1 MRLTPAMLYLHI
13 VQQLRLKSL
22 KYFPRA
28 LALLAVIFGY
38 PGNFAVGQQE
48 AAVTRSHALSLIGE
62 PKYGPDFEHVDYVN
76 PDAPKGGHA
85 RVSGFGGFDSLN
97 PFISAGD
104 PTGVVRF
111 NVYEPLMTSP
121 LDDITAEYGLI
132 AESVTVPADSS
143 WVEFTL
149 RPEARWH
156 DGKPITADDVI
167 YSFELL
173 TKQGQPLYQYYY
185 RNVVKAEKIDERRV
199 RFEFDEKGNRE
210 LPQIMGQVWVLP
222 KHYWEGRKFD
232 EPTLEPPLGSGPYK
246 VGEVKPGRSVTLER
260 TDNYWAADL
269 PINRGQNNFDRI
281 TAEYFRDESVEM
293 EAFKAGQ
300 YDFRD
305 ENSAKRWATEYNFP
319 ALKRGDVIK
328 AEIPHKRPTG
338 MQAFVFNT
346 RRPVFQDRRVRQALS
361 YAWDFEWTRKTLFY
375 GQYERTESFFSNSEM
390 ASEGLPSEE
399 ELALLEPLREHIP
412 PEVFTT
418 PFEVPRTDGSGNN
431 RDNLRTAVQILRE
444 AGWSIKDGALI
455 HAKTG
460 QKLEFEILLVQPT
473 FERVV
478 LPFVDNLKRLGVQ
491 ATIRIVDPA
500 QYQRRMIEFDFDLV
514 ISGFAQS
521 NSPGNEQRDFWGS
534 DGADT
539 QGSRNIIGIKNPA
552 VDALI
557 EKIVYAE
564 TREQLVAATRA
575 LDRVLLHSH
584 FVIPQY
590 HVRTTRVAYWN
601 RFGRPAKAPDY
612 AVGFLQTWWAD
623 PEKDAALGALQ

>member
-1 MRLTPAMLYLHI
+1 MRLVTSVLYLQI
-13 VQQLRLKSL
+13 VQSFRLKSL
-22 KYFPRA
+22 KNLPA
-28 LALLAVIFGY
+28 VTVLLGLSWAIAIT
-38 PGNFAVGQQE
+38 PSQGQQE
-48 AAVTRSHALSLIGE
+48 GGDTEFHALSLIGE
-62 PKYGPDFEHVDYVN
+62 PKYGPDFEHLDYVN
-76 PDAPKGGHA
+76 PNAPKGGQA
-85 RVSGFGGFDSLN
+85 RISAFGGFDSLN

-104 PTGVVRF
+104 PAGVVRF

-132 AESVTVPADSS
+132 AESVKVPADSS
-143 WVEFTL
+143 WVEFSL

-173 TKQGQPLYQYYY
+173 TKEGQPLYQYYY
-185 RNVVKAEKIDERRV
+185 RNVVKAKKIDERRV

-222 KHYWEGRKFD
+222 KHHWEGRKFD

-246 VGEVKPGRSVTLER
+246 VGEVKPGRSVTLDRAE
-260 TDNYWAADL
+260 NYWAADL
-269 PINRGQNNFDRI
+269 PINRGQNNFDHI
-281 TAEYFRDESVEM
+281 TVEYFRDESVEM

-305 ENSAKRWATEYNFP
+305 ENSAKRWATEYEFT
-319 ALKRGDVIK
+319 ALQRGDLIK
-328 AEIPHKRPTG
+328 AEVPHKRPTG

-399 ELALLEPLREHIP
+399 ELALLEPLRAHIP
-412 PEVFTT
+412 AEVFTI
-418 PFEVPRTDGSGNN
+418 PFEVPRSDGSGNN

-444 AGWSIKDGALI
+444 AGWGIKDGMMT
-455 HAKTG
+455 HARAG

-478 LPFVDNLKRLGVQ
+478 LPFIDNLKRLGVR

-514 ISGFAQS
+514 ISGFGQS

-534 DGADT
+534 EGADT

-564 TREQLVAATRA
+564 TREKLVTATRA

-590 HVRTTRVAYWN
+590 HVRTTRIAYWN

-612 AVGFLQTWWAD
+612 AVGFLQTWWLD
-623 PEKDAALGALQ
+623 VDKNAALGDPR